1 MANIGTVL
9 KSTKNADNCI
19 DIIRFLINFSFLF
32 WIIRISGF
40 YRVKK
45 LVSKAFFNISG
56 SWKQQQNTTTTMC
69 VQVLHK
75 CISKIIGYLFYQYR
89 QRKRDTKMETRTKN
103 TMIKATTITTTLNV
117 RV

>member
-19 DIIRFLINFSFLF
+19 DIIRFLINLSFLF

-45 LVSKAFFNISG
+45 LVRHSLTFLEAG
-56 SWKQQQNTTTTMC
+56 SNNKTQQQQC
-69 VQVLHK
+69 VFK
-75 CISKIIGYLFYQYR
+75 YYISAFQK
-89 QRKRDTKMETRTKN
+89 
-103 TMIKATTITTTLNV
+103 
-117 RV
+117 